1 MTTRLIVRRN
11 DTNKS
16 VALSADLHPV
26 LKRVY
31 AARNV
36 VSAHELERSLE
47 HLPPTSKLRGIDA
60 AVEVLYNA
68 LRHDKRIVIV
78 ADYDAD
84 GATSCALAV
93 RALRLMGAKDVRF
106 VVPDRF
112 KFGYGLTPEI
122 VEVASGHQPDLLI
135 TVDNGIS
142 SIEGVAA
149 AKQRG
154 MQVLITDHHLP
165 GAVLP
170 EADAI
175 VNPNQPG
182 DEFPSKALAGVGVI
196 FYVMLA
202 LRAKLR
208 ELDWFKNNKLP
219 VPNLAQL
226 LDLVAL
232 GTVADVVPLDHV
244 NRILVSQGL
253 ARIRSGACCV
263 GIRALLEVAGRPQQ
277 RIAAS
282 DLGFTVGPRLN
293 AAGRLDDMALGI
305 TCLLTD
311 DLLQAR
317 SIATQLDQLNR
328 ERRTIEGHMQAQALA
343 ALERFS
349 AAQGCASVGR
359 SRHPASGDTCASLH
373 GAGERSEGFRMP
385 EATGSNVGSSAPM
398 PHGLCLFDED
408 WHQGV
413 IGILA
418 SRIKDRWHRPVIAF
432 APAMEGSVSCES
444 EARGS
449 GSRERP
455 AASDTEIKGSARSI
469 NGVHIRDVLDTIAA
483 RHPGMLVKF
492 GGHAMA
498 AGLTLKREH
507 FSAFSAA
514 FDEEVRRLL
523 GDEELRGVVLS
534 DGELEPADIS
544 MELAEALRSG
554 GPWGQAFAEPVF
566 DGRFQIVN
574 QRVVGEKH
582 LKMLLRPVYALQNEV
597 GAAPLFDAIA
607 FNVQD
612 NPALQQAVSVHMAYR
627 LDVNEYKGQRSIQL
641 IVEHIA

>member
-1 MTTRLIVRRN
+1 MTTKRIIRRS
-11 DTNKS
+11 DEKKS
-16 VALSADLHPV
+16 VAQDAVEVRASTDEGAAALPADLHPV
-26 LKRVY
+26 LRRVY
-31 AARNV
+31 TARNV
-36 VSAHELERSLE
+36 ASARELERSLE
-47 HLPPTSKLRGIDA
+47 CLPPISALLGIDA
-60 AVEVLYNA
+60 AADVLYSA
-68 LRHDKRIVIV
+68 LLHKKCIVIV

-93 RALRLMGAKDVRF
+93 RALRMMGANDVRF

-122 VEVASGHQPDLLI
+122 VAVASEHQPDLLI

-142 SIEGVAA
+142 SVEGVAA

-154 MQVLITDHHLP
+154 IQVLITDHHLP
-165 GAVLP
+165 GSVLP
-170 EADAI
+170 DADAI

-208 ELDWFKNNKLP
+208 EMNWFESRHLP

-253 ARIRSGACCV
+253 ARIRSGACCA
-263 GIRALLEVAGRPQQ
+263 GIRALLEVAGRSQQ

-305 TCLLTD
+305 GCLLTD
-311 DLLQAR
+311 DLSQAR
-317 SIATQLDQLNR
+317 EMATQLDQLNR

-343 ALERFS
+343 ALARLES
-349 AAQGCASVGR
+349 
-359 SRHPASGDTCASLH
+359 TC
-373 GAGERSEGFRMP
+373 F
-385 EATGSNVGSSAPM
+385 EATATLPY
-398 PHGLCLFDED
+398 GLCLFDAE

-432 APAMEGSVSCES
+432 AL
-444 EARGS
+444 
-449 GSRERP
+449 
-455 AASDTEIKGSARSI
+455 ASDTEIKGSARSVS
-469 NGVHIRDVLDTIAA
+469 GVHIRDVLDTIAT
-483 RHPGMLVKF
+483 RYPGLLVKF

-498 AGLTLKREH
+498 AGLTLKRED
-507 FSAFSAA
+507 FTAFSTA

-523 GDEELRGVVLS
+523 GDDELCGIVLS
-534 DGELEPADIS
+534 DGELTTTDLS
-544 MELAEALRSG
+544 MELAEALRNG

-582 LKMLLRPVYALQNEV
+582 LKMLLRPLPKSVQNE
-597 GAAPLFDAIA
+597 GMNAPVFDAIA
-607 FNVQD
+607 FNV
-612 NPALQQAVSVHMAYR
+612 PACSALQEAASVHVAYK
-627 LDVNEYKGQRSIQL
+627 LDVNEYKGQRSVQL
-641 IVEHIA
+641 VVEHIV

>member
-1 MTTRLIVRRN
+1 MSEGPHVITRLIVRRN
-11 DTNKS
+11 DANKS
-16 VALSADLHPV
+16 AAQGKVDEKGFAGTAGTGSAAAAPLLADLHPV
-26 LKRVY
+26 LRRVY
-31 AARNV
+31 VARNV

-47 HLPPTSKLRGIDA
+47 CLPPPSKLRGIDPA
-60 AVEVLYNA
+60 SEVLYNA
-68 LRHDKRIVIV
+68 LRHEKRIVIV

-122 VEVASGHQPDLLI
+122 VAVARGHQPDLLI

-149 AKQRG
+149 AKQCG

-202 LRAKLR
+202 LRALCVKLG
-208 ELDWFKNNKLP
+208 WFESRNIP
-219 VPNLAQL
+219 VPNLAHL

-253 ARIRSGACCV
+253 ARIRSGACCA

-277 RIAAS
+277 RITAS

-311 DLLQAR
+311 DLSQAR

-328 ERRTIEGHMQAQALA
+328 ERRTIEEHMQTQALT
-343 ALERFS
+343 ALARFES
-349 AAQGCASVGR
+349 TAVGAVAPGILPPATLV
-359 SRHPASGDTCASLH
+359 HPC
-373 GAGERSEGFRMP
+373 MP
-385 EATGSNVGSSAPM
+385 QLPQ
-398 PHGLCLFDED
+398 GLCLFDEE

-432 APAMEGSVSCES
+432 A
-444 EARGS
+444 
-449 GSRERP
+449 
-455 AASDTEIKGSARSI
+455 AASDTEMKGSARSI
-469 NGVHIRDVLDTIAA
+469 NGVHIRDVLDSIAA
-483 RHPGMLVKF
+483 RHPGLLVKF

-514 FDEEVRRLL
+514 FDEEVRRCV
-523 GDEELRGVVLS
+523 GDEELRGIVLS
-534 DGELEPADIS
+534 DGELSPADIS

-554 GPWGQAFAEPVF
+554 GPWGQTFSEPVF
-566 DGRFQIVN
+566 DGQFQIVN

-582 LKMLLRPVYALQNEV
+582 LKMQLRPVYLGLQNGSEHSPV
-597 GAAPLFDAIA
+597 FDAIA
-607 FNVQD
+607 FNVQMC
-612 NPALQQAVSVHMAYR
+612 PALQEAAYVHMAYK
-627 LDVNEYKGQRSIQL
+627 LDVNEYKGQRSVQL
-641 IVEHIA
+641 IVEHIV

>member
-1 MTTRLIVRRN
+1 MTAKLIVRRGCEN
-11 DTNKS
+11 TTA
-16 VALSADLHPV
+16 ALLADLHPV
-26 LKRVY
+26 LQRVY

-36 VSAHELERSLE
+36 ISAHELERSLE
-47 HLPPTSKLRGIDA
+47 HLPPASKLRGIDA
-60 AVEVLYNA
+60 AVEVLYTA
-68 LRHDKRIVIV
+68 LRHDQRIVIV

-84 GATSCALAV
+84 GATSCAVAV
-93 RALRLMGAKDVRF
+93 RALRMMGAKDVRF

-170 EADAI
+170 AADAI

-208 ELDWFKNNKLP
+208 ELGWFGRSRHPASRDTGASMHGESNGLP

-305 TCLLTD
+305 ACLLTD
-311 DLLQAR
+311 DLSQAR
-317 SIATQLDQLNR
+317 NIAAQLDQLNR
-328 ERRTIEGHMQAQALA
+328 ERRSIEGDMQAQALA
-343 ALERFS
+343 ALEKFS
-349 AAQGCASVGR
+349 
-359 SRHPASGDTCASLH
+359 
-373 GAGERSEGFRMP
+373 
-385 EATGSNVGSSAPM
+385 GSNMESGTGAPM
-398 PHGLCLFDED
+398 PHGLCLFDEA

-432 APAMEGSVSCES
+432 A
-444 EARGS
+444 
-449 GSRERP
+449 
-455 AASDTEIKGSARSI
+455 AASETEMKGSARSI

-483 RHPGMLVKF
+483 RYPGLLVKF

-507 FSAFSAA
+507 FSVFSTA

-523 GDEELRGVVLS
+523 GDEALRGIVLS
-534 DGELEPADIS
+534 DGELAPTDIS
-544 MELAEALRSG
+544 MELAEALRNG

-566 DGRFQIVN
+566 DGQFQIVN

-582 LKMLLRPVYALQNEV
+582 LKMSLRPLQN
-597 GAAPLFDAIA
+597 GAGCAPVFDAIA
-607 FNVQD
+607 FNVQACS
-612 NPALQQAVSVHMAYR
+612 ALQAASGILPLATLAEPFAGALPCAAEATSVHIAYK
-627 LDVNEYKGQRSIQL
+627 LDVNEYKGQRSVQL

>member
-1 MTTRLIVRRN
+1 VTTKLIVRRGYE
-11 DTNKS
+11 NK
-16 VALSADLHPV
+16 AAAQGSASAAGAGSAGAATLLAGLHPV
-26 LKRVY
+26 LQRVY

-36 VSAHELERSLE
+36 VAAHELERSLE
-47 HLPPTSKLRGIDA
+47 HLPAASKLRGIDT

-68 LRHDKRIVIV
+68 LRHDQRIVIV

-84 GATSCALAV
+84 GATSCAVAV
-93 RALRLMGAKDVRF
+93 RVLLMMGAKDVRF

-122 VEVASGHQPDLLI
+122 VEIASGHQPDLLI

-170 EADAI
+170 AADAI

-208 ELDWFKNNKLP
+208 ESGWFESKGLS
-219 VPNLAQL
+219 VPNLASV

-305 TCLLTD
+305 ACLLTD
-311 DLLQAR
+311 DLSQAR
-317 SIATQLDQLNR
+317 NIASQLDQLNR
-328 ERRTIEGHMQAQALA
+328 ERRSIEGDMQTQALA
-343 ALERFS
+343 ALEKFS
-349 AAQGCASVGR
+349 
-359 SRHPASGDTCASLH
+359 
-373 GAGERSEGFRMP
+373 
-385 EATGSNVGSSAPM
+385 GSNLESGTGVPM
-398 PHGLCLFDED
+398 PHGLCLFDET

-432 APAMEGSVSCES
+432 APAMEGSVSW
-444 EARGS
+444 EAGC
-449 GSRERP
+449 RERP
-455 AASDTEIKGSARSI
+455 AASETEMKGSARSI

-483 RHPGMLVKF
+483 RHPGLLVKF

-507 FSAFSAA
+507 FSVFSTA

-523 GDEELRGVVLS
+523 GDEALRGIVLS
-534 DGELEPADIS
+534 DGELAPADIS
-544 MELAEALRSG
+544 MELAETLRSG

-566 DGRFQIVN
+566 DGQFQIVN

-582 LKMLLRPVYALQNEV
+582 LKMLLRPLQD
-597 GAAPLFDAIA
+597 GAGSAPVFDAIA
-607 FNVQD
+607 FNVQECS
-612 NPALQQAVSVHMAYR
+612 ALQAAGVHIAYK
-627 LDVNEYKGQRSIQL
+627 LDVNEYKGQRSVQL

>member
-1 MTTRLIVRRN
+1 VTAKLIVRR
-11 DTNKS
+11 DYENKT
-16 VALSADLHPV
+16 ALLADLHPV
-26 LKRVY
+26 LRRVY

-36 VSAHELERSLE
+36 VAAHELERSLE
-47 HLPPTSKLRGIDA
+47 HLPAASKLRGIDA

-68 LRHDKRIVIV
+68 LRHDQRIVIV

-84 GATSCALAV
+84 GATSCAVAV
-93 RALRLMGAKDVRF
+93 RALRMMGAKDVRF

-142 SIEGVAA
+142 SLEGVAA

-170 EADAI
+170 AADAI

-208 ELDWFKNNKLP
+208 ESGWFESKGLP
-219 VPNLAQL
+219 VPNLASV

-253 ARIRSGACCV
+253 ARIRSGACCA

-277 RIAAS
+277 CIAAS

-311 DLLQAR
+311 DLSQAR
-317 SIATQLDQLNR
+317 TIATQLDQLNR
-328 ERRTIEGHMQAQALA
+328 ERRSIEGHMQAQAQAALDSLA
-343 ALERFS
+343 AS
-349 AAQGCASVGR
+349 AVQGRAPAKGSTSV
-359 SRHPASGDTCASLH
+359 
-373 GAGERSEGFRMP
+373 AGERSEGFRMP
-385 EATGSNVGSSAPM
+385 GATSVDAPM
-398 PHGLCLFDED
+398 PHGLCLFDET

-432 APAMEGSVSCES
+432 A
-444 EARGS
+444 
-449 GSRERP
+449 
-455 AASDTEIKGSARSI
+455 AASETEMKGSARSV

-483 RHPGMLVKF
+483 RYPGLLVKF

-507 FSAFSAA
+507 FSVFSTA

-523 GDEELRGVVLS
+523 GDEALCGIVLS
-534 DGELEPADIS
+534 DGELASADIS

-566 DGRFQIVN
+566 DGQFQIVN

-582 LKMLLRPVYALQNEV
+582 LKMLLRPVYTLQNGI

-607 FNVQD
+607 FNMQD
-612 NPALQQAVSVHMAYR
+612 NPALQEAACVHMAYK
-627 LDVNEYKGQRSIQL
+627 LDVNEYKGQRNVQL
-641 IVEHIA
+641 IVEHIVQ

>member
-11 DTNKS
+11 DANKS

-26 LKRVY
+26 LQRVY

-47 HLPPTSKLRGIDA
+47 HLPPASKLRGIDA
-60 AVEVLYNA
+60 AVEVLCNA

-253 ARIRSGACCV
+253 ARIRSGACCA

-343 ALERFS
+343 ALARLES
-349 AAQGCASVGR
+349 TGITAATPGILNLSLR
-359 SRHPASGDTCASLH
+359 SPTALVHPCTSQL
-373 GAGERSEGFRMP
+373 
-385 EATGSNVGSSAPM
+385 

-432 APAMEGSVSCES
+432 APAMEGSVSAAPAHPAPTTLVHPCTS
-444 EARGS
+444 REA

-597 GAAPLFDAIA
+597 GAVPLFDAIA

-612 NPALQQAVSVHMAYR
+612 NPALQQAVSVHMAYK
-627 LDVNEYKGQRSIQL
+627 LGVNEYKGQRSIQL

>member
-1 MTTRLIVRRN
+1 MTTRFIVRRN
-11 DTNKS
+11 DE
-16 VALSADLHPV
+16 VAPRGAGVPTLPAELHPV
-26 LKRVY
+26 LQRVY
-31 AARNV
+31 AARNI
-36 VSAHELERSLE
+36 VSAHELECSLE
-47 HLPPTSKLRGIDA
+47 QLPPPSKLRGIDT
-60 AVEVLYNA
+60 AVAVLYKA
-68 LRHDKRIVIV
+68 LRHDKRMLIV

-84 GATSCALAV
+84 GATSCAVAV
-93 RALRLMGAKDVRF
+93 RALRMMGAKDVRF

-112 KFGYGLTPEI
+112 RFGYGLTPEI

-142 SIEGVAA
+142 SIEGVSA

-170 EADAI
+170 AADAI

-208 ELDWFKNNKLP
+208 ELGWFESQRLP

-244 NRILVSQGL
+244 NRILVAQGL

-311 DLLQAR
+311 DLSQAR
-317 SIATQLDQLNR
+317 NIATQLDQLNR
-328 ERRTIEGHMQAQALA
+328 ERRSIEGRMQVQALA
-343 ALERFS
+343 ALD
-349 AAQGCASVGR
+349 SVVR
-359 SRHPASGDTCASLH
+359 LDI
-373 GAGERSEGFRMP
+373 
-385 EATGSNVGSSAPM
+385 GSSGADVPM
-398 PHGLCLFDED
+398 PHGLCLFDEA

-432 APAMEGSVSCES
+432 A
-444 EARGS
+444 
-449 GSRERP
+449 
-455 AASDTEIKGSARSI
+455 AASETEIKGSARSI

-483 RHPGMLVKF
+483 RYPGLLVKF

-507 FSAFSAA
+507 FSKFSTA
-514 FDEEVRRLL
+514 FDEEIRRLL
-523 GDEELRGVVLS
+523 GHEELRGIVLS
-534 DGELEPADIS
+534 DGELAPSDFS

-566 DGRFQIVN
+566 DGQFQIVN

-582 LKMLLRPVYALQNEV
+582 LKMLLRPICALQNGS

-612 NPALQQAVSVHMAYR
+612 NPALREAACVHMAYK

-641 IVEHIA
+641 IVEHIVQ